1 MSDFWKKLKKVDP
14 LIGRYVKISKKH
26 FLELSYNLVFKY
38 MHETSELFFCK
49 PVYTVYR
56 DTVYYFNNG

>member
-49 PVYTVYR
+49 PVQGHCVL
-56 DTVYYFNNG
+56 F